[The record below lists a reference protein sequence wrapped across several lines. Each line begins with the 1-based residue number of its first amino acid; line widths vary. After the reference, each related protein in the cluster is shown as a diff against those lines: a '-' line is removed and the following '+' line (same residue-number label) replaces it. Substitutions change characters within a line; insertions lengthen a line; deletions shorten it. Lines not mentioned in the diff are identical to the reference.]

1 MSLDHKNL
9 RVKRISVKLKTI
21 KLKKCK
27 MKKKRNVSTKLL
39 TLGRTPFFIITS
51 ESKKPFC
58 DIYDNDSLAEVL
70 ASE

>member
-27 MKKKRNVSTKLL
+27 MKKKKECLNEI

-58 DIYDNDSLAEVL
+58 DIYDNDSLAEVVG
-70 ASE
+70 SE